1 MQHRRPDPT
10 RQYPAHQLDA
20 EAFASEIM
28 AKPLSVRRSLNA
40 QGLGKPEMVP
50 CSKFYS
56 DGHAWVVDRQGPVEH
71 RAHCGARIICEIISN
86 GIWVGHATSDDD
98 VRIPALDPFHAA
110 KNDPKM
116 ERSEESRVGKG
127 CVSTCRSRRSQ

>member
-1 MQHRRPDPT
+1 MRISDWSSDVCSSDL
-10 RQYPAHQLDA
+10 HQLDA

-50 CSKFYS
+50 CSKLYS

-71 RAHCGARIICEIISN
+71 RAHCGARFTCELISN
-86 GIWVGHATSDDD
+86 GIWVGHDASDGD
-98 VRIPALDPFHAA
+98 VRITS
-110 KNDPKM
+110 
-116 ERSEESRVGKG
+116 RGRQESRQVG
-127 CVSTCRSRRSQ
+127 

>member
-1 MQHRRPDPT
+1 
-10 RQYPAHQLDA
+10 
-20 EAFASEIM
+20 
-28 AKPLSVRRSLNA
+28 
-40 QGLGKPEMVP
+40 MVP

-56 DGHAWVVDRQGPVEH
+56 DGHAWVVDRQGPVGH

-116 ERSEESRVGKG
+116 EGAAGDPRSGVDRSEERSGG
-127 CVSTCRSRRSQ
+127 IECVSTCRSRWSPYN

>member
-86 GIWVGHATSDDD
+86 
-98 VRIPALDPFHAA
+98 
-110 KNDPKM
+110 
-116 ERSEESRVGKG
+116 RSEERRVGKE
-127 CVSTCRSRRSQ
+127 CVSKGSSRWLPYP

>member
-71 RAHCGARIICEIISN
+71 RAHCG
-86 GIWVGHATSDDD
+86 
-98 VRIPALDPFHAA
+98 
-110 KNDPKM
+110 
-116 ERSEESRVGKG
+116 RSEEHTYELQSLMRISYAVFCLKK
-127 CVSTCRSRRSQ
+127 

>member
-71 RAHCGARIICEIISN
+71 RAHCGAR
-86 GIWVGHATSDDD
+86 
-98 VRIPALDPFHAA
+98 
-110 KNDPKM
+110 
-116 ERSEESRVGKG
+116 RSEEHTSELQSLMRISYAVFCLK
-127 CVSTCRSRRSQ
+127 